1 MISELVTIEHY
12 FGRIEAVMTLEDLVR
27 RFGRDAVS
35 KAIAN
40 DQIEVRCTL
49 CRVYAL
55 LTDRAR
61 ESVRPVL
68 RNDAPV
74 PVV

>member
-12 FGRIEAVMTLEDLVR
+12 FGRLEAVMTLEDLVR
-27 RFGRDAVS
+27 RYGRDTVEEAL
-35 KAIAN
+35 AA
-40 DQIEVRCTL
+40 DQLELKCAF

-61 ESVRPVL
+61 RVQARDRGYDASVPAL
-68 RNDAPV
+68 
-74 PVV
+74 

>member
-12 FGRIEAVMTLEDLVR
+12 FGRLEAVMTLEDLVR
-27 RFGRDAVS
+27 RYGRDKVDA
-35 KAIAN
+35 ALAA
-40 DQIEVRCTL
+40 DQLELKCSF

-61 ESVRPVL
+61 EDRDSPY
-68 RNDAPV
+68 DAPV
-74 PVV
+74 PAL